1 MVQMTDSMLQ
11 EAQDLRIDRYLHKQM
26 TADEATAFEQDLRT
40 DLNLRQRARFVAQ
53 TVKSLKGAISTPEM
67 IDMRSI
73 SAARRVAGNPN
84 IMKNPKK

>member
-1 MVQMTDSMLQ
+1 MTDSMLQ

-26 TADEATAFEQDLRT
+26 TADEASVFEQDLRT

-53 TVKSLKGAISTPEM
+53 TVKSLKGAISTTEM

>member
-1 MVQMTDSMLQ
+1 MTDSMLQ

-40 DLNLRQRARFVAQ
+40 DLSLRQRARFVAQ
-53 TVKSLKGAISTPEM
+53 MVKSLKGAISTPEM

>member
-1 MVQMTDSMLQ
+1 MTDSKLQ

-53 TVKSLKGAISTPEM
+53 MVKSLKGAISTPEM

-73 SAARRVAGNPN
+73 SAARLVAGNPN